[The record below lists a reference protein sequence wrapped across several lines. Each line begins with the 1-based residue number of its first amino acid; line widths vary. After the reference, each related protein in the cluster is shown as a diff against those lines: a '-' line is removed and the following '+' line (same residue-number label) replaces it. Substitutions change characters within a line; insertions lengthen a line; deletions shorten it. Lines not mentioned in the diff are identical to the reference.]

1 MNFEQQNI
9 IYLQVIKHFG
19 DLNTLLG
26 YNNANIDPQKFTDC
40 LNKRMIDLETGDMTI
55 YLSSLLLFVFNLKNE
70 IIKIKKDSI
79 NQLIIINFVNTVLE
93 ELNIKQ
99 IEFEVL

>member
-19 DLNTLLG
+19 DLNSLLR
-26 YNNANIDPQKFTDC
+26 YNNTNIDPQKFTDC
-40 LNKRMIDLETGDMTI
+40 LNKRLIDLETGDLTV
-55 YLSSLLLFVFNLKNE
+55 YLSSLLLFVFNLKTE
-70 IIKIKKDSI
+70 TIKIKKDNV
-79 NQLIIINFVNTVLE
+79 NQIIIINFVNTVLE

-99 IEFEVL
+99 IEFEVI

>member
-9 IYLQVIKHFG
+9 IYLQVIKHFD
-19 DLNTLLG
+19 DLNSLLE
-26 YNNANIDPQKFTDC
+26 YNNTNIDPQKFTDC
-40 LNKRMIDLETGDMTI
+40 LNKRVIDLVTQDMTI

-70 IIKIKKDSI
+70 IIKIKKDSV
-79 NQLIIINFVNTVLE
+79 NQLIIVNFVNTVLE
-93 ELNIKQ
+93 DLNIKQ

>member
-9 IYLQVIKHFG
+9 IYLQVMKHFG
-19 DLNTLLG
+19 DLNSLLA
-26 YNNANIDPQKFTDC
+26 YNNSNIEPKKFTDC
-40 LNKRMIDLETGDMTI
+40 LNKRLIDLETGNLTI

-70 IIKIKKDSI
+70 IIKIKKDNV
-79 NQLIIINFVNTVLE
+79 NQIIIINFVNTVLE

-99 IEFEVL
+99 IEFEVI

>member
-9 IYLQVIKHFG
+9 IYLQVIKHFN
-19 DLNTLLG
+19 DLNVLLK
-26 YNNANIDPQKFTDC
+26 YNNMNLDPQKFTDC
-40 LNKRMIDLETGDMTI
+40 LNKRIIDLDTEDMNM
-55 YLSSLLLFVFNLKNE
+55 YLASLLLMVFNLRNQ
-70 IIKIKKDSI
+70 IINIKKDSV

>member
-1 MNFEQQNI
+1 MNFDQQNI
-9 IYLQVIKHFG
+9 IYLQVIKHFN

-26 YNNANIDPQKFTDC
+26 YNNTNIDPQKFTDC
-40 LNKRMIDLETGDMTI
+40 LNKRIIDLDTEDMDM
-55 YLSSLLLFVFNLKNE
+55 YLASLLLMVFNLRNQ
-70 IIKIKKDSI
+70 IINIKKDSI
-79 NQLIIINFVNTVLE
+79 NQIIIVNFVNTVLE

>member
-9 IYLQVIKHFG
+9 IYLQVIKHFN
-19 DLNTLLG
+19 DLNVLLG
-26 YNNANIDPQKFTDC
+26 YNNTNIDPQKFTDC
-40 LNKRMIDLETGDMTI
+40 LNKRKIDLNTNDMHI
-55 YLSSLLLFVFNLKNE
+55 YLSSLLLFVFNLRNE
-70 IIKIKKDSI
+70 NIKIKKDSF

-99 IEFEVL
+99 IEFEVI